1 MGKLCLC
8 VAADGKYRGLADVL
22 RALLREEG
30 PKALY
35 KGFNAVFLRAFP
47 ANAVTL
53 IQILIHAYLTPHIS
67 AHVFIVAFFSSLPL
81 RLVFWDLRWH

>member
-1 MGKLCLC
+1 MFVC
-8 VAADGKYRGLADVL
+8 VAADGKYRGLVDVL

-53 IQILIHAYLTPHIS
+53 IQILIHSYLTTHINTS
-67 AHVFIVAFFSSLPL
+67 THIFIMAFFSSLPL
-81 RLVFWDLRWH
+81 RLVFWDLRWL